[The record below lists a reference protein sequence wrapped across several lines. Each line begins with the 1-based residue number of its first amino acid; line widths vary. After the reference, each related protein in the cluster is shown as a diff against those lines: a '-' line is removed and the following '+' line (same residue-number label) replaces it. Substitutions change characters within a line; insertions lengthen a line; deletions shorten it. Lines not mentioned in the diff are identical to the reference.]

1 MLELHGWLTVYPTY
15 EDEDKHPEI
24 KEQAVYQNVENL
36 LAQCGIEQMKRLK
49 ALDGSWYID
58 VSYFSNRPD
67 SESDKII
74 NTFKKIAEVAPGSY
88 GLIYVLDDEDTENS
102 NNFKVLVIKRGKYS
116 WQKDILLSPCMPEL
130 YDEIS

>member
-49 ALDGSWYID
+49 ALDGSW
-58 VSYFSNRPD
+58 
-67 SESDKII
+67 
-74 NTFKKIAEVAPGSY
+74 
-88 GLIYVLDDEDTENS
+88 
-102 NNFKVLVIKRGKYS
+102 
-116 WQKDILLSPCMPEL
+116 
-130 YDEIS
+130 

>member
-1 MLELHGWLTVYPTY
+1 MLEMHGWLTVYPTY
-15 EDEDKHPEI
+15 LNEDKHPEI
-24 KEQAVYQNVENL
+24 DEYAIYKNVENI
-36 LAQCGIEQMKRLK
+36 LAQCGIEQIKRLK
-49 ALDGSWYID
+49 ALNGSFYID
-58 VSYFSNRPD
+58 VSYFSNRPNPD
-67 SESDKII
+67 SHMII
-74 NTFKKIAEVAPGSY
+74 NTLKKIAEVAPGSY